1 MKKNLII
8 ATVLAIGISGASFG
22 QQEKLKVSPKTSSI
36 EWTGKKVTG
45 QHMGTISL
53 KEGWV
58 DLDGGKLVDGMFTID
73 MTSIAVT
80 DLEGKMKSNLEGH
93 LNSPDFFDVAKH
105 KTGTFTIAKVEAL
118 AKPEAG
124 NTHTITGKLTL
135 KGIAKDVSFPAK
147 VEITD
152 GKMAAVASFTID
164 RTEWNIKYGSGKF
177 FEGLGDKTINDDI
190 ELKLQLA
197 AKK

>member
-8 ATVLAIGISGASFG
+8 ATVLAVSISGASFG
-22 QQEKLKVSPKTSSI
+22 QQEKLTVSSKASSI

-58 DLDGGKLVDGMFTID
+58 DLDKGKLVDGMFTLD
-73 MTSIAVT
+73 MTSINVT

-93 LNSPDFFDVAKH
+93 LSSPDFFDVAKH
-105 KTGTFTIAKVEAL
+105 KTGTFTIAKVEAME
-118 AKPEAG
+118 KPEAG
-124 NTHTITGKLTL
+124 NTHTISGKLTL
-135 KGIAKDVSFPAK
+135 KGISKDISFPAK
-147 VEITD
+147 VEVTD
-152 GKMAAVASFTID
+152 GKLAAVAAFKID
-164 RTEWNIKYGSGKF
+164 RTDWDIKYGSGKF
-177 FEGLGDKTINDDI
+177 FEGLGDKAISDDI